1 VRALGLRRAL
11 RRRFGHRARFQ
22 FAVVLTIMAV
32 AYVAVPPVVRF
43 VETMTG
49 YSPRYYEPKDF
60 DRGEWLRQQEPGGDA
75 VLDSFSS
82 QTVSSGLIF
91 LIVAVVWLTLVP
103 YRSPRR
109 RPPPR

>member
-1 VRALGLRRAL
+1 MLGLRR
-11 RRRFGHRARFQ
+11 RFDHRARFQ

-43 VETMTG
+43 VESMAG
-49 YSPRYYEPKDF
+49 YSPRDYEPKDF
-60 DRGEWLRQQEPGGDA
+60 ARGEWLRQQE
-75 VLDSFSS
+75 
-82 QTVSSGLIF
+82 SSGGLVIGRVSWQTASSVLVF

-103 YRSPRR
+103 DRSPRR

>member
-1 VRALGLRRAL
+1 MRVLSLRRAYH
-11 RRRFGHRARFQ
+11 RRFGYHARFHL
-22 FAVVLTIMAV
+22 AVVLTILAV

-60 DRGEWLRQQEPGGDA
+60 ARGEWLRQQENAPDT
-75 VLDSFSS
+75 VLDRVSW
-82 QTVSSGLIF
+82 QTASRVLIF
-91 LIVAVVWLTLVP
+91 LLVAVVWLTLVP

-109 RPPPR
+109 RPPP

>member
-1 VRALGLRRAL
+1 MLGLRRAYH
-11 RRRFGHRARFQ
+11 RRFGHHGRFQ
-22 FAVVLTIMAV
+22 LAVVLTIVAV

-60 DRGEWLRQQEPGGDA
+60 ARGEWLRQQEGG
-75 VLDSFSS
+75 
-82 QTVSSGLIF
+82 GLIDRVSWETASGVVVF
-91 LIVAVVWLTLVP
+91 IIVAVVWLTVVP
-103 YRSPRR
+103 SRSPRR

>member
-1 VRALGLRRAL
+1 MTVLGLRRAYH
-11 RRRFGHRARFQ
+11 RRFGYHSRFHL
-22 FAVVLTIMAV
+22 AVVVTIVAV

-60 DRGEWLRQQEPGGDA
+60 ARGEWLQQQAGDA
-75 VLDSFSS
+75 VLDRLSW
-82 QTVSSGLIF
+82 QTVSSVLIF
-91 LIVAVVWLTLVP
+91 LVVAIVWLTLIP